1 MQTPPAVVSSVS
13 AYVIGNYS
21 PRGAATHWDSIP
33 RGSVLAIPG
42 YGRFVVDDRAGPKVP
57 RPYGIDLR
65 CWRTRAEC
73 LQFGRRQMTVTVL
86 PPGSRVVDTTSR
98 SKEGRDENERGSLGN
113 NRQPGGSAPKEDHNR
128 VHDHVGGTCIEQLNP
143 NRDVGQTAGCRVA
156 GDKGAQRVARR
167 RTVPHYNSGCLLR
180 AVLDGLLWG
189 GAVGLIPI
197 FGIMKW
203 GRKR

>member
-33 RGSVLAIPG
+33 RGSVLVVPG

-73 LQFGRRQMTVTVL
+73 LQFGRRQMTVTIL

-98 SKEGRDENERGSLGN
+98 HGEV
-113 NRQPGGSAPKEDHNR
+113 RQNDKQRAGAQHVASALPAPKTTVVVSVE
-128 VHDHVGGTCIEQLNP
+128 TTESK
-143 NRDVGQTAGCRVA
+143 TAPAALVTTKQQGW
-156 GDKGAQRVARR
+156 
-167 RTVPHYNSGCLLR
+167 LR
-180 AVLDGLLWG
+180 AVLTGLLWG
-189 GAVGLIPI
+189 GAVGLILI
-197 FGIMKW
+197 CVIMKW
-203 GRKR
+203 GHKR